1 MFDKFFHS
9 HNIDYVIN
17 VIQPLLAIFTYLA
30 YRDPIFVS
38 PKGGII
44 IASNI
49 LKASK
54 IGKL

>member
-1 MFDKFFHS
+1 MS
-9 HNIDYVIN
+9 
-17 VIQPLLAIFTYLA
+17 IQGYAKRYMLIGSYIFTALYPSKA
-30 YRDPIFVS
+30 
-38 PKGGII
+38 GIV